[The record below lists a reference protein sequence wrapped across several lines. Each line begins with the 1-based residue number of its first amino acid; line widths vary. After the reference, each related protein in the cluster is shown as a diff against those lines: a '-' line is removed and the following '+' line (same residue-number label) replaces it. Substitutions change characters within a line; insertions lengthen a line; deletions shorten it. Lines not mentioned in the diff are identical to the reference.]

1 MGKKQKMKGY
11 IFFIFTTSSA
21 FAKCSSEE
29 SGEWDKMETGLCLEN
44 DEVMSMCIGSIMD
57 TEIGMKIGDAMFSC
71 SDVPTEMRNGKG
83 KGKKGK
89 GKRKSCPSVEDIA
102 NMAIEE
108 LSAEELC
115 VFQTLGWLDDSYN
128 FDDEAALSDIMSLPE
143 SFSEVL
149 TVDNIIQC
157 AEDLLSEMA
166 EDPEMS
172 KCWDKYSEQEQ
183 TQLEEIGTLYA
194 GVSCFTRTFQETCN
208 QKVKE
213 QLMNMWFSQMDA
225 GK

>member
-1 MGKKQKMKGY
+1 
-11 IFFIFTTSSA
+11 
-21 FAKCSSEE
+21 
-29 SGEWDKMETGLCLEN
+29 
-44 DEVMSMCIGSIMD
+44 MCIGSIMD

-71 SDVPTEMRNGKG
+71 SDVPTEMRKG
-83 KGKKGK
+83 KG
-89 GKRKSCPSVEDIA
+89 RACPSVEDIG

-108 LSAEELC
+108 LSEELC

-149 TVDNIIQC
+149 TEDNIVQC

-172 KCWDKYSEQEQ
+172 KCWDKYSEEEQ

-208 QKVKE
+208 QQVKE